1 MPING
6 GCRTTPEN
14 AGYMTET
21 FDALLERA
29 CEGAGPVFLNIGC
42 HREGAGR
49 WKKPLIDFCH
59 GRRCELRS
67 ANVVFTTVTK
77 AARIAARGPEDGREQ
92 RGEETKR

>member
-6 GCRTTPEN
+6 GLSDYAS

-42 HREGAGR
+42 HQEGAGR

-59 GRRCELRS
+59 GRRCELGS
-67 ANVVFTTVTK
+67 ANVVFTTVTR
-77 AARIAARGPEDGREQ
+77 AARIAARDPEDEHAPRL
-92 RGEETKR
+92 RRPY